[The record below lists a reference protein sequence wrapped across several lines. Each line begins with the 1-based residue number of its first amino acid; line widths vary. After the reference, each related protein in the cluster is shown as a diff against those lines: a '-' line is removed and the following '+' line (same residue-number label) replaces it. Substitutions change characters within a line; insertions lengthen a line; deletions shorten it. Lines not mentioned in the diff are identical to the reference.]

1 MAGLRI
7 LVAANVPDNR
17 TGGATRIMGFVGDRL
32 EAAGHRLDYFYD
44 RQAAAYGVGGKLARF
59 TFPVAVL
66 RHVRR
71 AHLAGRPFDIVNVHE
86 PQGAALLAFR
96 GLAGRPIVVVT
107 SHGTE
112 RRAWQLGLEEGRL
125 GRGGP
130 TLRSR
135 LIYPA
140 TSLWQSAL
148 SLRLADHV
156 FCLNEED
163 KAFIAARYGRQPSSI
178 TRIFP
183 AADTAY
189 AVAGGRR
196 DYGGAHRL
204 LFAGTWRK
212 NKGIQDLVP
221 AFAALAA
228 QHPDLTL
235 TVLGAG
241 VPDDAIIGA
250 FPEPARGR
258 VRCRHTKTEAETVAE
273 FAAHDVFVLPS
284 LFEGTPLTLM
294 EAMASGLPIV
304 TTATCGMRDVIR
316 DGENGLLILL
326 RSPTAIADAVGRLI
340 ADRPLRERLGRAAR
354 DDATRRYTWDA
365 VAVPVREA
373 YERLSAERRR

>member
-1 MAGLRI
+1 MAALRI

-17 TGGATRIMGFVGDRL
+17 TGGATRIVGFVGDRL
-32 EAAGHRLDYFYD
+32 EAAGHRIEYFYD

-59 TFPVAVL
+59 TFPLAVL
-66 RHVRR
+66 RHARR
-71 AHLAGRPFDIVNVHE
+71 AHLAGNPYDIVNVHE
-86 PQGAALLAFR
+86 PQGAALLALR

-107 SHGTE
+107 SHGSE
-112 RRAWQLGLEEGRL
+112 RRAWDLGIEEGRL

-130 TLRSR
+130 SARSR
-135 LIYPA
+135 FIYPA

-163 KAFIAARYGRQPSSI
+163 KAFYVSHYGRDPASI

-183 AADTAY
+183 AADAPFSAAGASRDFATA
-189 AVAGGRR
+189 R
-196 DYGGAHRL
+196 RL

-221 AFAALAA
+221 AFTALLARL
-228 QHPDLTL
+228 PDLEL

-241 VPDDAIIGA
+241 VPDEVVRAA
-250 FPEPARGR
+250 FPETARAR
-258 VRCRHTKTEAETVAE
+258 VTCRRTREESETVAE
-273 FAAHDVFVLPS
+273 FAAHDLFVLPS

-294 EAMASGLPIV
+294 EAMASALPIV

-316 DGENGLLILL
+316 DGENGLLVPI
-326 RSPTAIADAVGRLI
+326 RSPAAVADAAGRLI
-340 ADRPLRERLGRAAR
+340 ADRALRERLGRAAR
-354 DDATRRYTWDA
+354 QEAMRRYTWDA
-365 VAVPVREA
+365 VAVPVREV
-373 YERLSAERRR
+373 YERLAAARGR

>member
-17 TGGATRIMGFVGDRL
+17 TGGATRIVGFVGDRL
-32 EAAGHRLDYFYD
+32 EAAGHTLEYFYD

-59 TFPVAVL
+59 TFPLAVL

-71 AHLAGRPFDIVNVHE
+71 AYAAGTPYDIVNVHE
-86 PQGAALLAFR
+86 PQGAALLALR
-96 GLAGRPIVVVT
+96 GIAGRPIVVVT
-107 SHGTE
+107 SHGSE
-112 RRAWQLGLEEGRL
+112 QRAWALGIEEARL

-130 TLRSR
+130 SVRSR
-135 LIYPA
+135 FIYPA

-148 SLRLADHV
+148 SIRLADHI

-163 KAFIAARYGRQPSSI
+163 KAFFVRRYGRDAASI

-189 AVAGGRR
+189 GEAGAGR
-196 DYGGAHRL
+196 DYAGARRL

-221 AFAALAA
+221 AFSLILAA
-228 QHPDLTL
+228 HPDVTL

-241 VPDDAIIGA
+241 VPDEAVLAA
-250 FPEPARGR
+250 FPEPARAR
-258 VRCRHTKTEAETVAE
+258 VTCRRTRTEAETVAE
-273 FAAHDVFVLPS
+273 FAAHDLFVLPS

-316 DGENGLLILL
+316 DGENGLLVPI
-326 RSPTAIADAVGRLI
+326 RDASAVANAVARLI
-340 ADRPLRERLGRAAR
+340 ADRSLRERLGRAAR
-354 DDATRRYTWDA
+354 EEAMRRYTWDA

-373 YERLSAERRR
+373 YERLAAARGR